1 MRFDII
7 TIFPES
13 LRGYF
18 SVSILGRAQ
27 KSDRIKI
34 NLHNLRDFA
43 EDKHKKTD
51 DNPFGGGPGMVMKI
65 EPIALA
71 ILKIKP
77 ASPAGRSNLG
87 NSKII
92 LFSPAGKQFTQK
104 MARDWAKKYDNLIM
118 ICGRYEGVDARVKK
132 ALNAEE
138 ISIGPYILTGGELP
152 AAVVAD
158 AVSRHIPN
166 VLGKEE
172 SLEEERGMSGFPV
185 YTKPEI
191 FEFKDKKYIVPKV
204 LLSGHHIKIKNW
216 REKHSK
222 KFFKEKFNFKIIQ
235 Q

>member
-1 MRFDII
+1 MQFDII

-18 SVSILGRAQ
+18 STSILGRAQ

-43 EDKHKKTD
+43 EDKNKKTD
-51 DNPFGGGPGMVMKI
+51 DKPYGGGPGMVMKI
-65 EPIALA
+65 EPIVKT
-71 ILKIKP
+71 ILKIKSKIP
-77 ASPAGRSNLG
+77 ASPAGRSNLE

-92 LFSPAGKQFTQK
+92 VFSPSGKKFTQK
-104 MARDWAKKYDNLIM
+104 MAKDWAKKYDNLIM
-118 ICGRYEGVDARVKK
+118 ICGRYEGIDARVKK
-132 ALNAEE
+132 ALTAEE

-158 AVSRHIPN
+158 AVARHIPN

-172 SLEEERGMSGFPV
+172 SLEEERGISGFPV
-185 YTKPEI
+185 YTKPEV
-191 FEFKDKKYIVPKV
+191 FEFKGKKFKVPKV

-216 REKHSK
+216 REKNSK
-222 KFFKEKFNFKIIQ
+222 KVFK
-235 Q
+235 

>member
-1 MRFDII
+1 MQFDII

-18 SVSILGRAQ
+18 STSILGRAQ

-43 EDKHKKTD
+43 EDKNKKTD
-51 DNPFGGGPGMVMKI
+51 DKPYGGGPGMVMKI
-65 EPIALA
+65 EPIVKT
-71 ILKIKP
+71 ILKIKSKIP
-77 ASPAGRSNLG
+77 ASPACRSNLE

-92 LFSPAGKQFTQK
+92 VFSPSGKKFTQK
-104 MARDWAKKYDNLIM
+104 MAKDWAKKYDNLIM
-118 ICGRYEGVDARVKK
+118 ICGRYEGIDARVKK

-152 AAVVAD
+152 AAVVAA
-158 AVSRHIPN
+158 AVARHLPH

-185 YTKPEI
+185 YTKPEV
-191 FEFKDKKYIVPKV
+191 FEFRGKKYKVPKV
-204 LLSGHHIKIKNW
+204 LLSGHHKKIKNW
-216 REKHSK
+216 RENNSR
-222 KFFKEKFNFKIIQ
+222 KFNF
-235 Q
+235 

>member
-1 MRFDII
+1 MQFDII

-18 SVSILGRAQ
+18 STSILGRAQ

-43 EDKHKKTD
+43 EDKHKKVD
-51 DNPFGGGPGMVMKI
+51 DKSFGGGPGMVMKA
-65 EPIALA
+65 EPIVGAVSS
-71 ILKIKP
+71 IIKLTTK
-77 ASPAGRSNLG
+77 NKKL
-87 NSKII
+87 KII
-92 LFSPAGKQFTQK
+92 LFSPTGKQFTQK
-104 MARDWAKKYDNLIM
+104 MAKDWAKKYDNLIM

-158 AVSRHIPN
+158 AVARHIPN

-185 YTKPEI
+185 YTKPEV
-191 FEFKDKKYIVPKV
+191 FEFKGKKFKVPKV

-222 KFFKEKFNFKIIQ
+222 KFF
-235 Q
+235 